1 MRLIEKRL
9 LALERA
15 QGGIA
20 QEMPTEIWIVAA
32 GQPETRALLWRAAH
46 AINDQDRDSAI
57 SGLADQLEKP
67 RLEVEQSVDDFQRIL
82 AEVRAKDDC

>member
-9 LALERA
+9 RALEQAR
-15 QGGIA
+15 GGND

-46 AINDQDRDSAI
+46 AINDQDRDAAI
-57 SGLADQLEKP
+57 SGLADQLAKP
-67 RLEVEQSVDDFQRIL
+67 RQEVL
-82 AEVRAKDDC
+82 